1 MSRRLVL
8 FLLAAL
14 LGTTYALWVREY
26 PPLLAGVL
34 GAAIGTLVWAIQRTL
49 DQIRSSRK

>member
-1 MSRRLVL
+1 MSRRLAL
-8 FLLAAL
+8 FLFAAAL
-14 LGTTYALWVREY
+14 GTAYGLWIREY

-49 DQIRSSRK
+49 DQIRSSRE